1 MQERLSEIL
10 AIQRA
15 LQEYD
20 EPLVAPGRILIKK
33 GRLNKFSR
41 KTTQQR
47 AFFLVSHSLPVA
59 D

>member
-15 LQEYD
+15 LQDYE
-20 EPLVAPGRILIKK
+20 EPLVAPGRTLIKK

-47 AFFLVSHSLPVA
+47 AFFLVGRPLA
-59 D
+59 CY